1 MEFIKNP
8 FFRIPKYTDEAF
20 DNVEYQVR
28 MTYTVETDKRIM
40 SFVDILWGI
49 EVTGG
54 IDQFEPLTVIGANK
68 TGLARRAGIK
78 LGDIITQINET
89 PADGLTL
96 KEAQLL
102 IRNSGRFVRIYVMG

>member
-8 FFRIPKYTDEAF
+8 FFRVPKYTEEAF

-28 MTYTVETDKRIM
+28 MTYTVDTDRRIM
-40 SFVDILWGI
+40 SFIDTLWGF

-54 IDQFEPLTVIGANK
+54 VDQFEELTVIDVTK
-68 TGLARRAGIK
+68 TGLARRAGIQI
-78 LGDIITQINET
+78 GDVITQINDT
-89 PADGLTL
+89 PAEGLTL

-102 IRNSGRFVRIYVMG
+102 IRSSGRYVRIYVMG